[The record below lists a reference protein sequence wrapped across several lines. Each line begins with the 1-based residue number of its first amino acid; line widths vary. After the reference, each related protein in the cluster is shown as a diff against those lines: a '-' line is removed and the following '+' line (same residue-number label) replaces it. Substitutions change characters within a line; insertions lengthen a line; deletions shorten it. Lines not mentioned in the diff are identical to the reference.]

1 MFDIG
6 FWELL
11 VIAVLGLIVLGPE
24 RLPGALRSMQRGFT
38 KVREFSS
45 NVQAELKHELRI
57 KELHEHL
64 KKAEQLNMD
73 ELPPDLQRSVAE
85 LRSAAAQVQRPYAK
99 PESQPQASSKA
110 AADAPAKHHKSSD
123 NTGIDNNG
131 TDSNG

>member
-6 FWELL
+6 FWEL
-11 VIAVLGLIVLGPE
+11 VIIAILGLIVLGPE
-24 RLPGALRSMQRGFT
+24 RLPGALRSLQRGVG

-99 PESQPQASSKA
+99 PKAKPDASN
-110 AADAPAKHHKSSD
+110 
-123 NTGIDNNG
+123 NTDTDTNG
-131 TDSNG
+131 